1 MKILLLGGTGQL
13 GSEILAY
20 NKSSN
25 NLDIN
30 APKKNQ
36 LDITNKNEIYKYVND
51 HKPEIIINT
60 AAYTDVD
67 NAEDNINICN
77 NLNFHSLENICS
89 VIMNKDIFL
98 IHISTDYVFGKK
110 EGAPFLSSDNKSPMN
125 EYGKSKSKGEDHII
139 NNLTKFYILRTA
151 SLMGLR
157 NKNFFNT
164 IISNVK
170 NKNPLKVI
178 DDQTISITWSY
189 ELAKVIIQLCVYYP
203 KLHQNMNSIF
213 HVVNRG
219 YTNWYEVSK
228 EIESAYYE
236 QTKNILGNSIIK
248 PISSNQWKSKAM
260 RPNDSRL
267 QIDEDLFKNIKIDM
281 SHWKDAIR
289 EMVRA
294 YLLIGDENN

>member
-36 LDITNKNEIYKYVND
+36 LDITNKNEIYKYIND

-110 EGAPFLSSDNKSPMN
+110 RGL
-125 EYGKSKSKGEDHII
+125 
-139 NNLTKFYILRTA
+139 LFYLQ
-151 SLMGLR
+151 
-157 NKNFFNT
+157 
-164 IISNVK
+164 IIS
-170 NKNPLKVI
+170 
-178 DDQTISITWSY
+178 
-189 ELAKVIIQLCVYYP
+189 
-203 KLHQNMNSIF
+203 HQ
-213 HVVNRG
+213 
-219 YTNWYEVSK
+219 
-228 EIESAYYE
+228 
-236 QTKNILGNSIIK
+236 
-248 PISSNQWKSKAM
+248 
-260 RPNDSRL
+260 
-267 QIDEDLFKNIKIDM
+267 
-281 SHWKDAIR
+281 
-289 EMVRA
+289 
-294 YLLIGDENN
+294 